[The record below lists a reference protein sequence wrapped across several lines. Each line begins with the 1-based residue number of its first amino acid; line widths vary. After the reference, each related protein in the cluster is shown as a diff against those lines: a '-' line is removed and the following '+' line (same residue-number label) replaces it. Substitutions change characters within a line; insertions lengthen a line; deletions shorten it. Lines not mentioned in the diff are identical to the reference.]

1 MNQQQNLSS
10 PLMGDVDADI
20 VNETNAALQG
30 MVQDFQ
36 DINAMVHQAQEM
48 ANDQQAGFDQA
59 ETNLAAVNDNVDEA
73 IEELEEARALRRQCC
88 GCCGCPPC
96 CTVL

>member
-1 MNQQQNLSS
+1 MSSLST
-10 PLMGDVDADI
+10 PLLGDVDADI
-20 VNETNAALQG
+20 INETNIALAS
-30 MVQDFQ
+30 MVDDFK
-36 DINAMVHQAQEM
+36 DINAMIHQAHDM
-48 ANDQQAGFDQA
+48 ALEQQTGLDDV
-59 ETNLAAVNDNVDEA
+59 ETNLSSVNSNVDEA

>member
-1 MNQQQNLSS
+1 MNQNLSS

-20 VNETNAALQG
+20 INETNQALAG
-30 MVQDFQ
+30 MVEDFK
-36 DINAMVHQAQEM
+36 DINSMIHQANDM
-48 ANDQQAGFDQA
+48 ANAQQSGLDQA
-59 ETNLAAVNDNVDEA
+59 ETNVAAVNDNVDDA

-96 CTVL
+96 CTIL

>member
-1 MNQQQNLSS
+1 MNQNLSS

-20 VNETNAALQG
+20 VNETNAALHG
-30 MVQDFQ
+30 MVEDFK
-36 DINAMVHQAQEM
+36 DINAMVHQAQDM
-48 ANDQQAGFDQA
+48 ANEQQAGLNNV
-59 ETNLAAVNDNVDEA
+59 ETNLSNVNDNVDEA

>member
-1 MNQQQNLSS
+1 MNQTLSA

-20 VNETNAALQG
+20 INETNTALAG
-30 MVQDFQ
+30 MVDEFR
-36 DINAMVHQAQEM
+36 DISSMIHQASDM
-48 ANDQQAGFDQA
+48 ANAQQAGLDQV
-59 ETNLAAVNDNVDEA
+59 ETNVAAVNDNVDDA

-96 CTVL
+96 CTLL